1 MIWRW
6 LYSLLFYL
14 LTPLLLLYLW
24 RRGARQPAYRSG
36 WAQRFGYYREGIR
49 QPVIWL
55 HAVSVGETRA
65 AAPLVEALLARYP
78 QHRILLTQMTPTGRE
93 TAQALFG
100 ERVSVAYLPYDQ
112 PAAVARFF
120 RHFRPALGVLLE
132 TELWPN
138 LLHGAAAAGVPLFL
152 LNARLSEKSLRGYLR
167 LQALIA
173 PALRRLHLIAAQHA
187 DDAARL
193 AQLAQVPLASIA
205 VMGNMKF
212 DFSLPVAAIEQGK
225 RWRTA
230 LARARPVLVAGCT
243 REGEELLLLNALGEL
258 PETVLLV
265 LVPRHPQRFDDV
277 AGLLAERHIP
287 CLRRSAWDETSPA
300 PGLRVLLGDSLG
312 ELAAYYAMGDV
323 AFVGGSLVNLGSHSL
338 IEPCAQGVPVLIGPS
353 TFNFA
358 DAVRE
363 ALAAGAARQVE
374 SAQAMY
380 REAERLLAATDE
392 RIGMAE
398 AGVHFVGQHR
408 GAVARAMAMLALRLP
423 A

>member
-24 RRGARQPAYRSG
+24 RRGARQPAYRHG
-36 WAQRFGYYREGIR
+36 WAQRFGYYHEHIA
-49 QPVIWL
+49 QPLIWL

-100 ERVSVAYLPYDQ
+100 GRVSVAYLPYDQ
-112 PAAVARFF
+112 PTAVARFF
-120 RHFRPALGVLLE
+120 RHYRPVLGVLLE

-138 LLHGAAAAGVPLFL
+138 LLHGAAVARVPLFL
-152 LNARLSEKSLRGYLR
+152 LNGRLSEKSLRGYLR
-167 LQALIA
+167 FQRLIA
-173 PALRRLHLIAAQHA
+173 PALRQLHLIAAQHA
-187 DDAARL
+187 DDATRL
-193 AQLAQVPLASIA
+193 AQLAQLPLSAIQ

-212 DFSLPVAAIEQGK
+212 DFALPIDAIAQGK
-225 RWRTA
+225 HWRTV
-230 LARARPVLVAGCT
+230 LAPGRPVLVAGCT
-243 REGEELLLLNALGEL
+243 REGEEVQLLDALGEL
-258 PETVLLV
+258 PESVLLV

-277 AGLLAERHIP
+277 AKLLAERHIAFQ
-287 CLRRSAWDETSPA
+287 RRSSWDEKRQA
-300 PGLRVLLGDSLG
+300 PTLRVLLGDSLG
-312 ELAAYYAMGDV
+312 ELAAYYAMGDI
-323 AFVGGSLVNLGSHSL
+323 AFVGGSLVDLGSHSL

-358 DAVRE
+358 DAARE
-363 ALAAGAARQVE
+363 ALAAGAARQVG

-380 REAERLLAATDE
+380 RETVRLLAAPDE
-392 RIGMAE
+392 RRRMAA
-398 AGVHFVGQHR
+398 AGLHFVGLHS
-408 GAVARAMAMLALRLP
+408 GAVARALLLIEGVIER
-423 A
+423 